1 MERLIEATTELP
13 TAIVVIGIIVLMT
26 AIYYRV
32 KKEEF

>member
-13 TAIVVIGIIVLMT
+13 VAIVVIGIIVLLT

-32 KKEEF
+32 KGEGF